1 MINDKANE
9 VIKKLFKL
17 LLNRYQIQHILN
29 MNNDT

>member
-29 MNNDT
+29 MNNVT

>member
-9 VIKKLFKL
+9 VIKKLFQL

-29 MNNDT
+29 MNNVT